1 MIYTSEHY
9 EQDKRIAL
17 YVFNKNFKGHYLKDD
32 LIQVATIALWKLRE
46 SGNYND
52 YVRCACTV
60 ALNTMIDYLRKET
73 RHFADSLFGKVGST
87 DLELIDVLI
96 NDQPTAQEY
105 NEVKE
110 IIRSI
115 MPLPILVSKRN
126 RQIIAM
132 HLKHYTQAEIS
143 ERVGVSRQCVNRVI
157 KAFREAARQ
166 VLEIRGGE

>member
-1 MIYTSEHY
+1 MYTPEHY

-17 YVFNKNFKGHYLKDD
+17 FIFNKNFKGHYLKDD
-32 LIQVATIALWKLRE
+32 LIQVATIELWKLRQ
-46 SGNYND
+46 SGNYKD
-52 YVRCACTV
+52 YVRCACG
-60 ALNTMIDYLRKET
+60 AAFNTMIDYLRKET

-96 NDQPTAQEY
+96 NEQPTAQDYCEA
-105 NEVKE
+105 KE
-110 IIRSI
+110 IIRNI

-126 RQIIAM
+126 RKIIAM

-143 ERVGVSRQCVNRVI
+143 ESVGVSRQCVNRII